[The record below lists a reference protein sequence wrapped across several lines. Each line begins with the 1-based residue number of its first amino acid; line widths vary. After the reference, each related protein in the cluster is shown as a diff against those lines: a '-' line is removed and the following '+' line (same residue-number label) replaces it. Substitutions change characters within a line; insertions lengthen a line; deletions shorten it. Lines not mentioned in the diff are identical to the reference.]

1 MPNSPRLE
9 HAGVSFP
16 PPFVYAAG
24 FLIGLLVN
32 RWWPLAITAASGPPA
47 VARIAAAAAAFLAWI
62 AFFAG
67 ALAAFQR
74 AGTTLIPN
82 RPATAFV
89 ERGPYRFSRNPMYVS
104 LVALYV
110 GLALWL
116 NTWWP
121 LVLLPVVILVIQVA
135 VIAREE
141 RYLASAFPEPY
152 AAYCKRVRRW
162 L

>member
-1 MPNSPRLE
+1 MPTAPRLE

-16 PPFVYAAG
+16 PPFVYAAA
-24 FLIGLLVN
+24 FLIGVVIN
-32 RWWPLAITAASGPPA
+32 RWHPLAITAASGSPAFVRLA
-47 VARIAAAAAAFLAWI
+47 VAAVAFLVWI

-67 ALAAFQR
+67 ALTAFRR

-104 LVALYV
+104 LVALYA
-110 GLALWL
+110 GLALWV

-121 LVLLPVVILVIQVA
+121 LTLLPAVIIVIQFA